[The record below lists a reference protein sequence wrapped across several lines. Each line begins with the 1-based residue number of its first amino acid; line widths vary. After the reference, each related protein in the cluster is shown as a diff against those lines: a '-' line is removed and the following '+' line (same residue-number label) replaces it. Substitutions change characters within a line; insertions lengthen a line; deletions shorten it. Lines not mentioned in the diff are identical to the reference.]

1 MTSKLT
7 WGYSLLDGA
16 IIELNAINIS
26 NKELSR
32 RLSFLVDTGSDMTVI
47 NNQIFNI
54 LKLVFIEDVY
64 VTLGGN
70 VKDKWKV
77 SYLAIEIP
85 GMSIRE
91 ELEVLVCPDNQG
103 DNLLGRDFLI
113 KYVACFDGVNKQ
125 FTLQT

>member
-54 LKLVFIEDVY
+54 LKLVFIEDVD